1 MEQEEKTMTLEL
13 LRYPDDFFEVNRN
26 PKPYAL
32 GGVEKITCNTEYGV
46 GHFAITIF
54 DTRVFVTKLFQY
66 VKNAETGEYYVKDG
80 VWVAEPEVLE

>member
-1 MEQEEKTMTLEL
+1 MEHNAKTMTLEL
-13 LRYPDDFFEVNRN
+13 LRYPDEFFESTRN
-26 PKPYAL
+26 PEPYTL

-54 DTRVFVTKLFQY
+54 DTRVFVTELFQY

-80 VWVAEPEVLE
+80 VWVAVPEG

>member
-1 MEQEEKTMTLEL
+1 MTLEL
-13 LRYPDDFFEVNRN
+13 LRYPDEFFESTRN

-54 DTRVFVTKLFQY
+54 DTRVFVTELFQY

-80 VWVAEPEVLE
+80 VWVAVPEV

>member
-1 MEQEEKTMTLEL
+1 MEHNAKTMTLEL
-13 LRYPDDFFEVNRN
+13 LRYPDEFFESTRN
-26 PKPYAL
+26 PKPYTL

-66 VKNAETGEYYVKDG
+66 VKNAETGEYYVKYG
-80 VWVAEPEVLE
+80 VWVAVPEV

>member
-1 MEQEEKTMTLEL
+1 MTLEL
-13 LRYPDDFFEVNRN
+13 LRYPDEFFESTRN

-54 DTRVFVTKLFQY
+54 DTRVFVTELFQY

-80 VWVAEPEVLE
+80 VWVAVSEV

>member
-1 MEQEEKTMTLEL
+1 MEHNAKTMTLEL
-13 LRYPDDFFEVNRN
+13 LRYPDEFFESTRN
-26 PKPYAL
+26 PKHYTL

-54 DTRVFVTKLFQY
+54 DTRVFVTELFQY

-80 VWVAEPEVLE
+80 VWVAVPEV

>member
-1 MEQEEKTMTLEL
+1 MEHNAKTMTLEL
-13 LRYPDDFFEVNRN
+13 LRYPDEFFESTRN
-26 PKPYAL
+26 PKPYTL

-54 DTRVFVTKLFQY
+54 DTSVFVTKLFQY

-80 VWVAEPEVLE
+80 VWVAVPEV